1 MAVLFRPV
9 IPVDN
14 SHWIPQMKR
23 TLIHHDLRI
32 WPDHGNKADITYM
45 VAWKLFPGDAHE
57 YPNLKAILSL
67 SAGVNQYVGHPELP
81 AHAQLIRMVEPGL
94 SQGMREYVLSYAL
107 RFHRRHDHMKAL
119 SEELPWGNSVPA
131 LSHQRKIGVMGLGEM
146 GMACV
151 SALQSLGF
159 AVNGWSRTPKDLPSV
174 TCYAGLEGLDDFL
187 GDSEILICLLPLTPE
202 TKGILNKDTLSKL
215 PRGACIINA
224 ARGKHLVEDD
234 LIPLLDSGQI
244 DQVALDVF
252 QEEPLPLTHP
262 FRKHPRIHMT
272 PHVAAITMPE
282 TGAESL
288 KTAIEQIEQ
297 GIRPKGWVD
306 LKRGY

>member
-14 SHWIPQMKR
+14 SHWIPQMRR
-23 TLIHHDLRI
+23 TLVGHDLRI
-32 WPDHGNKADITYM
+32 WPDHGDKTDITYM

-67 SAGVNQYVGHPELP
+67 SAGVNQYVGHPEFP
-81 AHAQLIRMVEPGL
+81 AHADLIRMVEPGL
-94 SQGMREYVLSYAL
+94 SQGMREYVLSYTL
-107 RFHRRHDHMKAL
+107 RFHRRHDHMTAL
-119 SEELPWGNSVPA
+119 SKELPWGNTVPA
-131 LSHQRKIGVMGLGEM
+131 LSHQRTIGIMGLGEM
-146 GMACV
+146 GMACAN
-151 SALQSLGF
+151 ALLALGF
-159 AVNGWSRTPKDLPSV
+159 NVNGWTRTPKTTPGISNF
-174 TCYAGLEGLDDFL
+174 AGPAQLDDFL
-187 GDSEILICLLPLTPE
+187 ASSEILICLLPLTQG

-215 PRGACIINA
+215 PYGACVINA

-234 LIPLLDSGQI
+234 LIPLLESGQI

-252 QEEPLPLTHP
+252 QEEPLAPNHP
-262 FRKHPRIHMT
+262 FRKHPRIHIT

-288 KTAIEQIEQ
+288 KEAIEQIER
-297 GIRPKGWVD
+297 GERPRGWVD
-306 LKRGY
+306 MKRGY